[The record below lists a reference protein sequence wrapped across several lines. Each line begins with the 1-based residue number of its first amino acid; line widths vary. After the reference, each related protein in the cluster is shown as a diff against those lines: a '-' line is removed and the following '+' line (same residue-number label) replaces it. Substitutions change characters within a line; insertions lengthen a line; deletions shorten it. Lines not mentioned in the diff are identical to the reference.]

1 LVHPIAGAPPRF
13 SWTFAFAFQKPASK
27 CIIISE
33 TGSVRDHYQ
42 LAIIGSGSGG
52 SEAVS
57 LAARNG
63 FAYCVDAPFRDLFAK
78 FASFSMHVRLAES
91 KKSIAPPL
99 ESTGSIGSPYANL
112 SAKWPRSPDHQA
124 PNPRQ
129 STFQVF
135 LGSLAHDRRLRSNPD
150 DPQSQACG
158 SAPAV
163 KVGLLH
169 RFIVCMLGR
178 TYPSPLA
185 NSLSMMTPRSGPLAG
200 PYSKRTVTVR

>member
-42 LAIIGSGSGG
+42 LSIIRSGSGG

-78 FASFSMHVRLAES
+78 FA
-91 KKSIAPPL
+91 
-99 ESTGSIGSPYANL
+99 
-112 SAKWPRSPDHQA
+112 
-124 PNPRQ
+124 
-129 STFQVF
+129 
-135 LGSLAHDRRLRSNPD
+135 
-150 DPQSQACG
+150 
-158 SAPAV
+158 
-163 KVGLLH
+163 
-169 RFIVCMLGR
+169 
-178 TYPSPLA
+178 
-185 NSLSMMTPRSGPLAG
+185 
-200 PYSKRTVTVR
+200 